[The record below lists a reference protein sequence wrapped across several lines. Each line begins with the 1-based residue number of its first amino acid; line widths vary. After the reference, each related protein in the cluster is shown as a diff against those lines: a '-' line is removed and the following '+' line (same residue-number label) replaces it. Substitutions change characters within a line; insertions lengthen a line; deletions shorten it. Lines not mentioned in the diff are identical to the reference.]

1 LGIAI
6 DFDHRLWL
14 DLMPFLGLYIEIIED
29 LVTLLIVLEQKEV
42 A

>member
-1 LGIAI
+1 
-6 DFDHRLWL
+6 
-14 DLMPFLGLYIEIIED
+14 MSFLGLYIEIIED